1 MAADEAPAS
10 YSAALAE
17 LETILTELEDDAIDV
32 DHLSERVERAAVLIR
47 HCRDRIGR
55 ARTEVERIV
64 ADLDGAGPDDG
75 GAADPAGPT

>member
-32 DHLSERVERAAVLIR
+32 DHLSARVERAAVLIR
-47 HCRDRIGR
+47 HCRERIGR

-64 ADLDGAGPDDG
+64 ADLDGTGPDDPG
-75 GAADPAGPT
+75 VGDPGAQT

>member
-32 DHLSERVERAAVLIR
+32 DHLSSRVERAAVLIR
-47 HCRDRIGR
+47 HCRERIGR

-64 ADLDGAGPDDG
+64 ADLDGTGPDDG
-75 GAADPAGPT
+75 CDAG